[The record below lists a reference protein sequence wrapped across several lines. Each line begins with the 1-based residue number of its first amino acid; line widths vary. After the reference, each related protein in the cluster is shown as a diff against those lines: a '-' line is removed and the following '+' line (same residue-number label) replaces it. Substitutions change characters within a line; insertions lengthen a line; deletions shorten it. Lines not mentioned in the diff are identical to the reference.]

1 MMGPAADGDP
11 ELTDAQ
17 NTLEQRIRVEN
28 GAAYGVISADLH
40 VWGDGTPLY
49 LLENWRNQATAPT
62 RRTSDL
68 SKLHQWRR
76 DDVSF
81 AVRWLYG
88 PQGTGKTRLA
98 ATFASESSVDN
109 WKVIVAAPG
118 PGTVPEGQDLRLGEA
133 DGVLLIVDRADRWP
147 ASYLALLLTNALFR
161 RRPGGRRRT
170 RVLLIGTTA
179 DDWPRLR
186 HKLSG
191 GQPATSSQRLEA

>member
-1 MMGPAADGDP
+1 MTGPAAGGDP

-17 NTLEQRIRVEN
+17 NTYEQRIRVEN
-28 GAAYGVISADLH
+28 GAAYGVIGAELH

-62 RRTSDL
+62 GRTTDL
-68 SKLHQWRR
+68 RKLHQWRC
-76 DDVSF
+76 DNASF

-88 PQGTGKTRLA
+88 PRGTGKTRLA
-98 ATFASESSVDN
+98 ATFASESCAGN
-109 WKVIVAAPG
+109 WKVIVAAPW
-118 PGTVPEGQDLRLGEA
+118 PGIVPEGQDLCLGEA

-147 ASYLALLLTNALFR
+147 ASNLALLLTNTLFR
-161 RRPGGRRRT
+161 RRPDGRT
-170 RVLLIGTTA
+170 RTRILLIGTTT
-179 DDWPRLR
+179 DDWPSLR